1 MCKDSLKLKV
11 HENGSTYGLG
21 IYSDAEL
28 LSIITGLPPENFDKN
43 LHDMFFDPCS
53 INGIGEKKKMVL
65 LSVKE
70 LALRLIRRADADIKI
85 IHGPEDAARVL
96 IPFFRLQTK
105 ENFVV
110 MALNTKNYVIAIETV
125 SVGSLTA
132 SIVHPREVFE
142 VAVRNHAASLI
153 ISHNHPSF
161 VVNPSTEDIAVTQR
175 LVKAGKLMDIPVLDH
190 IIIGNENFVSL
201 KEKGLLQ

>member
-11 HENGSTYGLG
+11 HEHGSTYGLG

-70 LALRLIRRADADIKI
+70 LALRLIRRADANIKV
-85 IHGPEDAARVL
+85 IHGPEDAAHAL

-110 MALNTKNYVIAIETV
+110 MSLNTKNHVIAIETV

-142 VAVRNHAASLI
+142 IAVRNHAASLI

-201 KEKGLLQ
+201 KEKGLL